1 MPLDPFPTE
10 ILTAEEMARADRLTI
25 ESGVPGMELMQ
36 NAAAALVS
44 VVTRML
50 QKSSGRR
57 VLVLCG
63 PGNNGGDGYVAARL
77 LRQAR
82 MKLRVGALTPR
93 ESLRGDALT
102 AANAWDGPLEPAAAF
117 SLEGADIVVDALFGT
132 GLSRDIEGKA
142 ADLILRLNHYRR
154 ESGTRVVAV
163 DIPSGIDGSSGAVR
177 GVAVEAD
184 VTVTFFRLKNG
195 HLLLPGRLHCGELSC
210 AHIGIR
216 SAALDEIKP
225 RTFVNAPNLWRRVL
239 PAPRVDGHKYSRG
252 HAVVV
257 SGGFSF
263 TGAARLAAHAAL
275 RAGAG
280 LVTLASPREAMAANA
295 PALTS
300 VMLRECEGAE
310 GLAALLSDARKNVVA
325 LGPGL
330 GVGEATRRL
339 VETAL
344 SAAPQPP
351 TASARRGARRRR
363 ADELCGRGGGAAG
376 PHRKSAGRR
385 RADAAR
391 GRIRKAFRGDAQRVL
406 ETRPGAQ
413 RRALERSDRALQRR
427 RHGRRFAR
435 RPRLDPRLRPALARH
450 GGFGRHA
457 HGHDRGA
464 ARARHGA
471 LRRRLLR
478 GLDAWARRDALR
490 TGPDRRR
497 HRRDASRR
505 LAGAYRLLRRNPLS
519 AGASRLRG
527 ARDDSLRGALPR
539 GTS

>member
-25 ESGVPGMELMQ
+25 DLGVPGMELMQ

-82 MKLRVGALTPR
+82 MKLRVGAFAPR
-93 ESLRGDALT
+93 ASLRGDALT
-102 AANAWDGPLEPAAAF
+102 AANAWDGPLEPAEGC
-117 SLEGADIVVDALFGT
+117 SLEGADIVIDALFGT
-132 GLSRDIEGKA
+132 GLSRDIKGKA
-142 ADLILRLNHYRR
+142 ADLIRRLNHYRR

-184 VTVTFFRLKNG
+184 ATVTFFRLKNG
-195 HLLLPGRLHCGELSC
+195 HLLLPGRLHCGELTC

-216 SAALDEIKP
+216 PAVLDEIKP
-225 RTFVNAPNLWRRVL
+225 RTFVNAPGLWRKAL
-239 PAPRVDGHKYSRG
+239 PLPRVDGHKYSRG

-300 VMLRECEGAE
+300 VMLREAEGPE

-351 TASARRGARRRR
+351 A
-363 ADELCGRGGGAAG
+363 
-376 PHRKSAGRR
+376 KSRSVVLD
-385 RADAAR
+385 ADALTSFAGEAEALRGLIEKAPGAVVLTPHAGEFAR
-391 GRIRKAFRGDAQRVL
+391 LFGDAADGVSSKL
-406 ETRPGAQ
+406 
-413 RRALERSDRALQRR
+413 DRALQAARLSGAIVLFKGADTVVAAPDGR
-427 RHGRRFAR
+427 ASILASAPPWLATAGSGDLLTGMIAGLLAQRMEPFAAASCAAWMHGRAATLFGPGLIADDIAAT
-435 RPRLDPRLRPALARH
+435 LPAVWRELVAY
-450 GGFGRHA
+450 
-457 HGHDRGA
+457 
-464 ARARHGA
+464 
-471 LRRRLLR
+471 
-478 GLDAWARRDALR
+478 LDAIL
-490 TGPDRRR
+490 
-497 HRRDASRR
+497 
-505 LAGAYRLLRRNPLS
+505 
-519 AGASRLRG
+519 
-527 ARDDSLRGALPR
+527 
-539 GTS
+539 

>member
-10 ILTAEEMARADRLTI
+10 ILTAEEMARADRVTI

-44 VVTRML
+44 VVSRML

-77 LRQAR
+77 LRQSR
-82 MKLRVGALTPR
+82 MKLRVGALTPK

-102 AANAWDGPLEPAAAF
+102 AANAWDGPLEPAQDC
-117 SLEGADIVVDALFGT
+117 SLAGADIVIDALFGT

-142 ADLILRLNHYRR
+142 ADLILRLNHWRR

-163 DIPSGIDGSSGAVR
+163 DIPSGIDGSSGTVR

-184 VTVTFFRLKNG
+184 ATVTFFRLKNG
-195 HLLLPGRLHCGELSC
+195 HLLLPGRLHCGELTC

-216 SAALDEIKP
+216 PAVLDEIKP
-225 RTFVNAPNLWRRVL
+225 RTFVNAPGLWRKLL
-239 PAPRVDGHKYSRG
+239 PLPRCDGHKYSRG

-300 VMLRECEGAE
+300 VMLREAEGAE
-310 GLAALLSDARKNVVA
+310 GLAALLSDARKNAVA

-330 GVGEATRRL
+330 GVGEATRHL

-344 SAAPQPP
+344 SAAPEP
-351 TASARRGARRRR
+351 SARRGVVL
-363 ADELCGRGGGAAG
+363 D
-376 PHRKSAGRR
+376 
-385 RADAAR
+385 ADALTSFA
-391 GRIRKAFRGDAQRVL
+391 GEL
-406 ETRPGAQ
+406 EA
-413 RRALERSDRALQRR
+413 
-427 RHGRRFAR
+427 
-435 RPRLDPRLRPALARH
+435 
-450 GGFGRHA
+450 
-457 HGHDRGA
+457 
-464 ARARHGA
+464 
-471 LRRRLLR
+471 LR
-478 GLDAWARRDALR
+478 GLIKKAPGAVVLTPHAGEFARLFGDAANGGASKLDHARKAARLSGATVLFKGADTVVASPDGRASILASAPPWLATAGSGDTL
-490 TGPDRRR
+490 TGMIAGLLAQGMEPFAA
-497 HRRDASRR
+497 ASCAAWMHGRAATLFGPGLIADDIAATLPAVWR
-505 LAGAYRLLRRNPLS
+505 ELAGEGGSIL
-519 AGASRLRG
+519 
-527 ARDDSLRGALPR
+527 
-539 GTS
+539 

>member
-10 ILTAEEMARADRLTI
+10 ILTAEEMARADRLTMD
-25 ESGVPGMELMQ
+25 SGVPGMELME
-36 NAAAALVS
+36 NAAGALVS

-50 QKSSGRR
+50 QTSSGRR

-93 ESLRGDALT
+93 GSLRGDALT
-102 AANAWDGPLEPAAAF
+102 AANAWDGPVEPAEDC
-117 SLEGADIVVDALFGT
+117 SLEGVDIVIDALFGT
-132 GLSRDIEGKA
+132 GLARNIEGKA
-142 ADLILRLNHYRR
+142 AELVRRLNHYRR

-184 VTVTFFRLKNG
+184 ATVTFFRLKNG
-195 HLLLPGRLHCGELSC
+195 HLLLPGRLHCGQVTC

-216 SAALDEIKP
+216 SRVLDEIKP
-225 RTFVNAPNLWRRVL
+225 RTFVNAPGLWRKLL
-239 PAPRVDGHKYSRG
+239 PLPKVDGHKYSRG

-280 LVTLASPREAMAANA
+280 LVTLASPKDAMAVNA
-295 PALTS
+295 SALTS
-300 VMLRECEGAE
+300 VMLREAEGAE

-339 VETAL
+339 VATAL
-344 SAAPQPP
+344 SAGSGDPRSAVIDADAITSFAGEFESLRRLIEKAPGAVVLTPHGGEFARLFGDAANGGASKLDQARKAARLSGAVVLLKGADTVVASPDGRASLL
-351 TASARRGARRRR
+351 ASAPPWLATAGSGDTLTGMIAGLL
-363 ADELCGRGGGAAG
+363 AQGMEPFAAA
-376 PHRKSAGRR
+376 SC
-385 RADAAR
+385 AAWM
-391 GRIRKAFRGDAQRVL
+391 
-406 ETRPGAQ
+406 
-413 RRALERSDRALQRR
+413 
-427 RHGRRFAR
+427 HGRAATLFGPGLIADDIAGT
-435 RPRLDPRLRPALARH
+435 LPAVWRELVAY
-450 GGFGRHA
+450 
-457 HGHDRGA
+457 
-464 ARARHGA
+464 
-471 LRRRLLR
+471 
-478 GLDAWARRDALR
+478 LDAVL
-490 TGPDRRR
+490 
-497 HRRDASRR
+497 
-505 LAGAYRLLRRNPLS
+505 
-519 AGASRLRG
+519 
-527 ARDDSLRGALPR
+527 
-539 GTS
+539 

>member
-10 ILTAEEMARADRLTI
+10 ILTAEEMARADRLTMN
-25 ESGVPGMELMQ
+25 SGVPGTELMR
-36 NAAAALVS
+36 NAATALVA

-93 ESLRGDALT
+93 ESLRGDALE
-102 AANAWDGPLEPAAAF
+102 AAKAWDGPLEPAEGC
-117 SLEGADIVVDALFGT
+117 SLEDVDIVIDALFGT
-132 GLSRDIEGKA
+132 GLARNIEGKA
-142 ADLILRLNHYRR
+142 ADLIRRLNHYRR

-195 HLLLPGRLHCGELSC
+195 HLLLPGRLHCGEVTC

-216 SAALDEIKP
+216 SAVLESIRPKA
-225 RTFVNAPNLWRRVL
+225 FVNQPALWREQL
-239 PAPRVDGHKYSRG
+239 PIPRIDGHKYSRG

-263 TGAARLAAHAAL
+263 TGAARLSAHAAL

-280 LVTLASPREAMAANA
+280 LVTLASPRDAMAVNA
-295 PALTS
+295 SALTS
-300 VMLRECEGAE
+300 VMLREAEGPE
-310 GLAALLSDARKNVVA
+310 GLAAVLSDVRKNVVA

-344 SAAPQPP
+344 SAAPEP
-351 TASARRGARRRR
+351 AARRSVVL
-363 ADELCGRGGGAAG
+363 D
-376 PHRKSAGRR
+376 
-385 RADAAR
+385 ADALTSFA
-391 GRIRKAFRGDAQRVL
+391 GDL
-406 ETRPGAQ
+406 E
-413 RRALERSDRALQRR
+413 
-427 RHGRRFAR
+427 
-435 RPRLDPRLRPALARH
+435 
-450 GGFGRHA
+450 
-457 HGHDRGA
+457 
-464 ARARHGA
+464 
-471 LRRRLLR
+471 
-478 GLDAWARRDALR
+478 ALR
-490 TGPDRRR
+490 TLIGNAPGAVVLTPHSGEFARLFGDIDRASSKFERARRAAGESGAVVLLKGADTVVAAPDGRASILASAPPWLATAGSGDTLTGMIAGLLAQGMEPFAAASCAAWMHGRAATLFGPGLI
-497 HRRDASRR
+497 A
-505 LAGAYRLLRRNPLS
+505 
-519 AGASRLRG
+519 
-527 ARDDSLRGALPR
+527 DDIAATLPAVWR
-539 GTS
+539 ELVGERIFS

>member
-1 MPLDPFPTE
+1 MPSLPIALGEAICDHRLMPLDPFPTE
-10 ILTAEEMARADRLTI
+10 ILTAEEMARADRMTI
-25 ESGVPGMELMQ
+25 ESGVAGMELMQ
-36 NAAAALVS
+36 NAAAALVG
-44 VVTRML
+44 VVARML

-102 AANAWDGPLEPAAAF
+102 AANAWDGPIEPAEAC
-117 SLEGADIVVDALFGT
+117 SLGGADIVIDALFGT

-142 ADLILRLNHYRR
+142 ANLIHRLNRWRR

-184 VTVTFFRLKNG
+184 ATVTFFRLKNG
-195 HLLLPGRLHCGELSC
+195 HLLLPGRLHCGELTC

-216 SAALDEIKP
+216 SAVLESIGPKA
-225 RTFVNAPNLWRRVL
+225 FVNQPALWRKQL
-239 PAPRVDGHKYSRG
+239 PIPRVDGHKYSRG

-280 LVTLASPREAMAANA
+280 LVTLASPRDAMAANA
-295 PALTS
+295 PALTT

-344 SAAPQPP
+344 CAAPEP
-351 TASARRGARRRR
+351 SAPRGVVLDADALTSFSGEAEALRQLVEKAPGPVVLTPHAGEFARLFGEMSGAFSKLDR
-363 ADELCGRGGGAAG
+363 AR
-376 PHRKSAGRR
+376 
-385 RADAAR
+385 DAAR
-391 GRIRKAFRGDAQRVL
+391 ASGAIVLFKGADTVVAALDGRASILAFAPPWLATAGSGDTLTGMIAGLLAQGM
-406 ETRPGAQ
+406 EPFA
-413 RRALERSDRALQRR
+413 AASCAAWM
-427 RHGRRFAR
+427 HGRAATLFGPGLIADDIAAT
-435 RPRLDPRLRPALARH
+435 LPAVWRELI
-450 GGFGRHA
+450 G
-457 HGHDRGA
+457 
-464 ARARHGA
+464 
-471 LRRRLLR
+471 
-478 GLDAWARRDALR
+478 
-490 TGPDRRR
+490 
-497 HRRDASRR
+497 
-505 LAGAYRLLRRNPLS
+505 
-519 AGASRLRG
+519 
-527 ARDDSLRGALPR
+527 
-539 GTS
+539 

>member
-25 ESGVPGMELMQ
+25 ESGVSGMELMQ

-44 VVTRML
+44 VVARML

-117 SLEGADIVVDALFGT
+117 SLEGADIVIDALFGT

-225 RTFVNAPNLWRRVL
+225 RTYVNAPNLWRRVL

-280 LVTLASPREAMAANA
+280 LVTLASPPDAMAANA

-330 GVGEATRRL
+330 GVGEATRHL

-344 SAAPQPP
+344 STASQPP
-351 TASARRGARRRR
+351 TAPR
-363 ADELCGRGGGAAG
+363 AVVLD
-376 PHRKSAGRR
+376 
-385 RADAAR
+385 ADALTSFAGEAEALRSLIEKAPGDVVLTPHAGEFAR
-391 GRIRKAFRGDAQRVL
+391 LFGEMHSASSKL
-406 ETRPGAQ
+406 
-413 RRALERSDRALQRR
+413 DRARSAARWSGATVLFKGADTVVASPDGRASILVSAPPWLATAGSGDTLTGMIAGLLAQGMEPFAAASCAAWM
-427 RHGRRFAR
+427 HGRAATLFGPGLIADDIAAT
-435 RPRLDPRLRPALARH
+435 LPAVWRELI
-450 GGFGRHA
+450 GYC
-457 HGHDRGA
+457 
-464 ARARHGA
+464 
-471 LRRRLLR
+471 
-478 GLDAWARRDALR
+478 DAI
-490 TGPDRRR
+490 P
-497 HRRDASRR
+497 
-505 LAGAYRLLRRNPLS
+505 
-519 AGASRLRG
+519 
-527 ARDDSLRGALPR
+527 
-539 GTS
+539 